1 VLGLLENKEKMVTE
15 EDYKKILELLNSKDE
30 GELLQKVMLTNTELM
45 ENLYDLQEFM
55 EENGLTPEEFH
66 VWKEQKDLR
75 MYH

>member
-1 VLGLLENKEKMVTE
+1 MTE
-15 EDYKKILELLNSKDE
+15 EEYKKILDLLNNEDQDELLK
-30 GELLQKVMLTNTELM
+30 KVMLTNTELM

-55 EENGLTPEEFH
+55 EDNGLTPEQFH

>member
-1 VLGLLENKEKMVTE
+1 MLGLLENKEEVVTE
-15 EDYKKILELLNSKDE
+15 EEYKKILDLINNEDQDELLK
-30 GELLQKVMLTNTELM
+30 KVMLTNTELM

-55 EENGLTPEEFH
+55 EENGLTPEQFH

>member
-1 VLGLLENKEKMVTE
+1 MTE
-15 EDYKKILELLNSKDE
+15 EEYKKILDLLNNEDQDELLN
-30 GELLQKVMLTNTELM
+30 KVMLTNTELM

-55 EENGLTPEEFH
+55 EENGLTPEQFH

>member
-1 VLGLLENKEKMVTE
+1 VTE
-15 EDYKKILELLNSKDE
+15 DEYKRVLDLLNQEDEEELLKK
-30 GELLQKVMLTNTELM
+30 LMLTNTELM

-55 EENGLTPEEFH
+55 EENGLTPEQFH

>member
-1 VLGLLENKEKMVTE
+1 MLGLLENKEEVVTE
-15 EDYKKILELLNSKDE
+15 EEYKKILDLLNNEDQDELLK
-30 GELLQKVMLTNTELM
+30 KVMLTNTELM

-55 EENGLTPEEFH
+55 EENGLTPEQFH

>member
-1 VLGLLENKEKMVTE
+1 MLGLLENKEEVVTE
-15 EDYKKILELLNSKDE
+15 EEYKKILDLLNNEDQDELLK
-30 GELLQKVMLTNTELM
+30 KVMLTNTELM

-55 EENGLTPEEFH
+55 EDNGLTPEQFH

>member
-1 VLGLLENKEKMVTE
+1 MTE
-15 EDYKKILELLNSKDE
+15 EEYKKILDLLNNEDQDELLK
-30 GELLQKVMLTNTELM
+30 KVMLTNTELM

-55 EENGLTPEEFH
+55 EENGLTPEQFH